1 MKRIICVIGMVITL
15 LCVPTETVIAAECV
29 NQGDISYE
37 SNSTKDTI
45 AEKIGYVYKT
55 VNGKLYKRLY
65 NYSRG
70 EWIGDWILCN

>member
-15 LCVPTETVIAAECV
+15 LC
-29 NQGDISYE
+29 QGDISYE
-37 SNSTKDTI
+37 SNSTKDTR